1 MKTAVIYARYSSA
14 SQTEQSIEGQLHVCT
29 QYAKANDL
37 IVVDTYID
45 RATTGTNDNRAAFQ
59 QMLKDSEN
67 AAWEVV
73 LVYAIDRF
81 GRNSVEVALNKQRLK
96 TNGKVLISATQRTS
110 DNLDGTKNL
119 DGILLENVYIG
130 IAEYYSAEL
139 SQKILRGLRE
149 SRRKGQFC
157 GGKIPY
163 GYYVTDKKVQVDE
176 EKAEVVRFI
185 FRQYAAGVYV
195 PKIICK
201 LNEKGLLHN
210 GKPFLPNA
218 IYGILRN
225 ERYLGIMRI
234 RDEVY
239 DNIYPQIVD
248 ADLYEKVKRKL
259 IKNKIGSRS
268 VKEVYLLRN
277 KVKCGYCGNII
288 SAECGTARNGETI
301 RYYKCLGRK
310 KHHNGCD
317 KHPVRKEALEELVLD
332 SVIEAMQDEKTM
344 NALIKGLMQMQDANN
359 KEKTTLKLLL
369 KEKKQTQTA
378 LDNIVKAIERGI
390 MSDSTNRR
398 LNELEQQARELD
410 EKIAVER
417 NKVAF
422 LLTEDDMRRYYLTAL
437 RQEPQ
442 LLISTLVKEILL
454 YDDKMVIT
462 YNTPLHEGSDDDR
475 GFSFYERLCHNKQ
488 LINSHFYRGVSEL
501 PYKLLFAV
509 IYTHLEFRYEMSHT
523 ITSHHVHHFHQTR
536 IPDGTLLDYM
546 VQYRKPLFPQFFL
559 YPKKFLPENNPHHK
573 EFHLRPHIQNNANQ

>member
-310 KHHNGCD
+310 KHHNGCS
-317 KHPVRKEALEELVLD
+317 KHPVRKESLEELVLD
-332 SVIEAMQDEKTM
+332 SVDDAMPSLDQKGRKEEIKVRGATRVAQEQYGRVPVHQCRNIAPHAGQGLLGLKKVVPQIRNPFFHHVRAVAAKAHKTGHAAHVH
-344 NALIKGLMQMQDANN
+344 ALLQGSVACASAGGWRPVEQSRKLVTPKQLPGPGRCPCTPFRPGILQGIVRGECKGSQP
-359 KEKTTLKLLL
+359 
-369 KEKKQTQTA
+369 
-378 LDNIVKAIERGI
+378 
-390 MSDSTNRR
+390 
-398 LNELEQQARELD
+398 LD
-410 EKIAVER
+410 E
-417 NKVAF
+417 
-422 LLTEDDMRRYYLTAL
+422 
-437 RQEPQ
+437 P
-442 LLISTLVKEILL
+442 
-454 YDDKMVIT
+454 
-462 YNTPLHEGSDDDR
+462 
-475 GFSFYERLCHNKQ
+475 
-488 LINSHFYRGVSEL
+488 
-501 PYKLLFAV
+501 
-509 IYTHLEFRYEMSHT
+509 
-523 ITSHHVHHFHQTR
+523 
-536 IPDGTLLDYM
+536 
-546 VQYRKPLFPQFFL
+546 
-559 YPKKFLPENNPHHK
+559 
-573 EFHLRPHIQNNANQ
+573 

>member
-1 MKTAVIYARYSSA
+1 MKSAIIYARYSSA

-176 EKAEVVRFI
+176 EKAEVVRSSSGNMPQASMC
-185 FRQYAAGVYV
+185 RRSSANSTKRGCSTTGSHSC
-195 PKIICK
+195 PT
-201 LNEKGLLHN
+201 
-210 GKPFLPNA
+210 
-218 IYGILRN
+218 
-225 ERYLGIMRI
+225 RYTGYCATSDILGIMRI

-288 SAECGTARNGETI
+288 SAECGTARNGE
-301 RYYKCLGRK
+301 R
-310 KHHNGCD
+310 
-317 KHPVRKEALEELVLD
+317 
-332 SVIEAMQDEKTM
+332 
-344 NALIKGLMQMQDANN
+344 
-359 KEKTTLKLLL
+359 
-369 KEKKQTQTA
+369 
-378 LDNIVKAIERGI
+378 
-390 MSDSTNRR
+390 
-398 LNELEQQARELD
+398 
-410 EKIAVER
+410 
-417 NKVAF
+417 
-422 LLTEDDMRRYYLTAL
+422 
-437 RQEPQ
+437 
-442 LLISTLVKEILL
+442 
-454 YDDKMVIT
+454 
-462 YNTPLHEGSDDDR
+462 
-475 GFSFYERLCHNKQ
+475 
-488 LINSHFYRGVSEL
+488 
-501 PYKLLFAV
+501 
-509 IYTHLEFRYEMSHT
+509 
-523 ITSHHVHHFHQTR
+523 
-536 IPDGTLLDYM
+536 
-546 VQYRKPLFPQFFL
+546 
-559 YPKKFLPENNPHHK
+559 
-573 EFHLRPHIQNNANQ
+573 

>member
-1 MKTAVIYARYSSA
+1 MQLNFVFLTESVNGKGVAVKGEVHRFASLDGKHEDANQNYSHPLSRLSRSRRKTEKHIRRLIKLKSAIIYARYSSA

-67 AAWEVV
+67 TAWEVV

-277 KVKCGYCGNII
+277 KVKCGYCGSII

-310 KHHNGCD
+310 KHHNGCN

-344 NALIKGLMQMQDANN
+344 NALIRGLMQMQDANN
-359 KEKTTLKLLL
+359 KEKTALKLLL
-369 KEKKQTQTA
+369 KERKQTQTA

-462 YNTPLHEGSDDDR
+462 YNTPLYEGSDDDR
-475 GFSFYERLCHNKQ
+475 GFSFYEKTL
-488 LINSHFYRGVSEL
+488 FL
-501 PYKLLFAV
+501 PCTV
-509 IYTHLEFRYEMSHT
+509 PQSGETT
-523 ITSHHVHHFHQTR
+523 
-536 IPDGTLLDYM
+536 
-546 VQYRKPLFPQFFL
+546 LFP
-559 YPKKFLPENNPHHK
+559 
-573 EFHLRPHIQNNANQ
+573 IQTVMRV